1 VGVKLARFSD
11 AYDLVGVG
19 DRGGPVEALVE
30 HIAHE
35 GSRHCVVA
43 TYAHVNVLNEL
54 ATLGDGD
61 ASLQDARRLVQLTI
75 DYSE

>member
-1 VGVKLARFSD
+1 
-11 AYDLVGVG
+11 
-19 DRGGPVEALVE
+19 
-30 HIAHE
+30 
-35 GSRHCVVA
+35 VA

>member
-1 VGVKLARFSD
+1 
-11 AYDLVGVG
+11 
-19 DRGGPVEALVE
+19 VE